1 MLLNKCQGVR
11 SRTGL
16 RRIVAS
22 ETFANRDVGGRAYRE
37 VLVACF
43 RSHYPAQAPH
53 LKKLHQTPSYN
64 VLGFFKLI
72 QVKTWTAKK
81 LREGLGWTVDFET
94 VANRD
99 VGGRAYREV
108 LAACLK
114 INGLPQASHQPSVT
128 SQILLGAII
137 FIRYASFMREATDEQ
152 LMQRYAKGEA
162 KAFDELY
169 ARHRGPL
176 YRYFIRQVNNP
187 ATANDL
193 YQGAWEKIIQ
203 ARQKYRP
210 TAPFTAWMY
219 SLAHNHLVD
228 YYRRLRPGDPLE
240 TDDLSDNQP
249 GPVQGV
255 IKGEQNDQLRSSINA
270 LPEEQK
276 NTLLLKLETGLKM
289 EDIARVTGVSR
300 ETVKSRLR
308 YAVNKLKR
316 SLVE

>member
-1 MLLNKCQGVR
+1 MVAETFANL
-11 SRTGL
+11 RTGL
-16 RRIVAS
+16 RWEMAS
-22 ETFANRDVGGRAYRE
+22 ETFANRDVGGSAYRD

-43 RSHYPAQAPH
+43 RSHYPPQAPH
-53 LKKLHQTPSYN
+53 QKKLLQTLSYKVNGPPRAFHQQRVNP
-64 VLGFFKLI
+64 
-72 QVKTWTAKK
+72 
-81 LREGLGWTVDFET
+81 
-94 VANRD
+94 
-99 VGGRAYREV
+99 
-108 LAACLK
+108 
-114 INGLPQASHQPSVT
+114 
-128 SQILLGAII
+128 QILLGALIL
-137 FIRYASFMREATDEQ
+137 IRYASFMREATDEQ

-203 ARQKYRP
+203 ARQKYRS

-219 SLAHNHLVD
+219 SIAHNHLID

-240 TDDLSDNQP
+240 TDELSDSKP

-255 IKGEQNDQLRSSINA
+255 IEQEQSDQLRSGISA
-270 LPEEQK
+270 LPQEQK

>member
-1 MLLNKCQGVR
+1 MLLIKCQEVK
-11 SRTGL
+11 SSTGQ
-16 RRIVAS
+16 RRVVAS
-22 ETFANRDVGGRAYRE
+22 ETFANREVGARACRE

-53 LKKLHQTPSYN
+53 QKKLHQTPSVN
-64 VLGFFKLI
+64 VLGLFKLI

-81 LREGLGWTVDFET
+81 LREGLGWGGGV
-94 VANRD
+94 
-99 VGGRAYREV
+99 VGGRFYWHL
-108 LAACLK
+108 LAGCKK
-114 INGLPQASHQPSVT
+114 INAPPQTSHHLSVT
-128 SQILLGAII
+128 SQILLGALTQ
-137 FIRYASFMREATDEQ
+137 IRYASSMREATDEQ

-169 ARHRGPL
+169 TRHRGPL

-203 ARQKYRP
+203 GRQKYRP

-255 IKGEQNDQLRSSINA
+255 IEGEQNDQLRSGINA